1 MTIVIAGGSGFLGRK
16 LVKRLEDDG
25 HSVAILTRRPTRTRD
40 VEWSPDGSSG
50 TLPLRLDGQDAVINL
65 AGEGIAD
72 RRWST
77 ARKAE
82 LRNSRILSTQTL
94 VRAVAQCAHPPKV
107 FISASAV
114 GYYGPRGDKPINEA
128 APAGSDF
135 LSRLCVEWEQ
145 EARMVESPATR
156 LALVRTGLALAE
168 DGGALPRMLLPF
180 KLGLGATMA
189 TGDQFMPW
197 IHVDDWTAL
206 VSWLVH
212 NDRATGAF
220 NAAAP
225 TPVTNHTF
233 TRILARVLN
242 RPAVLH
248 APAVVLRAA
257 LGEMSTILVNG
268 QRVLPAGAEQLGFR
282 FTHRELEPAL
292 RSVLGV

>member
-1 MTIVIAGGSGFLGRK
+1 MTVIIAGGSGFLGRK

-25 HSVAILTRRPTRTRD
+25 HSVAILTRRPNRPRD
-40 VEWSPDGSSG
+40 IQWSPDGSPG
-50 TLPLRLDGQDAVINL
+50 TLPPRLDGRDAVINL

-72 RRWST
+72 RRWSA
-77 ARKAE
+77 ARKEE
-82 LRNSRILSTQTL
+82 LRSSRILSTQTL
-94 VRAVAQCAHPPKV
+94 VRAVAQCAHPPRV

-114 GYYGPRGDKPINEA
+114 GYYGPCGDEPVKETE
-128 APAGSDF
+128 PAGSDF
-135 LSRLCVEWEQ
+135 LARLCVEWERQ
-145 EARMVESPATR
+145 ARMVESPATR
-156 LALVRTGLALAE
+156 LAIVRTGLVLAK
-168 DGGALPRMLLPF
+168 DGGALARMLTPF

-212 NDRATGAF
+212 NDRATGPF
-220 NAAAP
+220 NGAAP
-225 TPVTNHTF
+225 TPVTNQTF
-233 TRILARVLN
+233 TRMLARVLN

-248 APAVVLRAA
+248 APAFMLRAA
-257 LGEMSTILVNG
+257 LGEMSTILVSG
-268 QRVLPAGAEQLGFR
+268 QRAMPEAAEHLGFR

>member
-16 LVKRLEDDG
+16 LVNRLEGDG
-25 HSVAILTRRPTRTRD
+25 HSVVVLTRRPAHTRD
-40 VEWSPDGSSG
+40 VQWHPDGSSG
-50 TLPLRLDGQDAVINL
+50 TLPRHLDGHEAVINL

-72 RRWST
+72 RRWSA

-94 VRAVAQCAHPPKV
+94 VRAVAQCARPPKV

-114 GYYGPRGDKPINEA
+114 GYYGPRGDEPINET

-156 LALVRTGLALAE
+156 LAIVRTGIALAG
-168 DGGALPRMLLPF
+168 DGGALARMLLPF
-180 KLGLGATMA
+180 KLGLGATTA
-189 TGDQFMPW
+189 SGDQFMPW

-206 VSWLVH
+206 VSWLVQ

-225 TPVTNHTF
+225 TPVTNRTF
-233 TRILARVLN
+233 TRTLGRVLN

-248 APAVVLRAA
+248 APAFVFRAA

-268 QRVLPAGAEQLGFR
+268 QRVLPEAAEHLGFR